1 VNPRLPSRFRGE
13 IEFRNVSFRYPNSG
27 RLVLRNVSFRIPAG
41 SSLALVGAT
50 GAGKST
56 LVSLLVRLYDPT
68 AGEILLDGTP
78 IQEIPLSRLR
88 SVIGMVPQDAFL
100 FSETIR
106 ENLMVGF
113 DEPDAGTAE
122 ERVRAAAGIAQLEAT
137 VQELPASYDTML
149 GERGVNLSGGQKQRA
164 TLARAIARDPTVL
177 ILDDSLSAVDPHT
190 EMEILRGLESVLDG
204 RTSILVSHRVS
215 AVMGADLILV
225 LDDGEI
231 TERGRHQSLL
241 DADGTYAKLLRRQI
255 LEEEVAG

>member
-1 VNPRLPSRFRGE
+1 
-13 IEFRNVSFRYPNSG
+13 
-27 RLVLRNVSFRIPAG
+27 
-41 SSLALVGAT
+41 
-50 GAGKST
+50 
-56 LVSLLVRLYDPT
+56 
-68 AGEILLDGTP
+68 
-78 IQEIPLSRLR
+78 
-88 SVIGMVPQDAFL
+88 MVPQDAFL

-177 ILDDSLSAVDPHT
+177 ILDDSLSAVDTHT
-190 EMEILRGLESVLDG
+190 EMEILRGLESVLEG